1 MKSSPKLTHTIE
13 NGAASMVDVG
23 SKEVTARFAK
33 VGCEVHFPE
42 NIFST
47 VLEGNAP
54 KGAVIECSRLAG
66 IAATKRTADLIIMCH
81 PLPLAA
87 VEVEIYACPSGKPRL
102 IVECSVSCHAK
113 TGVEMEA
120 MTGASVAALSVYDM
134 TKALDK
140 SISIENL
147 RLLEKSGGNSGLY
160 RAK

>member
-1 MKSSPKLTHTIE
+1 MKSSPKLTHTKK

-23 SKEVTARFAK
+23 AKPVTARFAK
-33 VGCEVHFPE
+33 VGCEVHFPQG
-42 NIFST
+42 IFST
-47 VLEGNAP
+47 VMDGNAP
-54 KGAVIECSRLAG
+54 KGAVVECSRLAG

-81 PLPLAA
+81 PLPLDA
-87 VEVEIYACPSGKPRL
+87 VEIDIFPCPSGKPRL

-120 MTGASVAALSVYDM
+120 MTGASVAALSIYDM

-140 SISIENL
+140 SISIEKL
-147 RLLEKSGGNSGLY
+147 RLLEKSGGKSGLY

>member
-1 MKSSPKLTHTIE
+1 MKSSPKLTHTKE

-81 PLPLAA
+81 PLPLDA

-120 MTGASVAALSVYDM
+120 LTAVSVAALTIYDM
-134 TKALDK
+134 CKALSHD
-140 SISIENL
+140 IRIHDVQ
-147 RLLEKSGGNSGLY
+147 LLKKSGGKSDFKGDS
-160 RAK
+160 